1 MRQRQ
6 EIQKMSRGIVLA
18 ILAAA
23 FPLQAA
29 IWPDKLGAYE
39 RKSAS
44 EVPAQSGLS
53 DEYGREAGEQA
64 DYGPFQVTATR
75 FKDTTGAYAAS
86 LEGPGQRVGNYLVL
100 CSGNCSKDLLNLADK
115 SLPHVSHT
123 PVPILGSY
131 FPQAGAIAG
140 STRYIM
146 GPEGL
151 QKYLPQISSGA
162 VRLELGSEGQLAR
175 YRLGK
180 SEATLAI
187 FSYPTLEMARDQ
199 APVYERI
206 PGVVVKRT
214 GSLVALVAPATA
226 ASSIDT
232 AEAEK
237 LLGQVN
243 YQASVSWNE
252 PMPLVIKPQTAAQMV
267 LGILTLAGIV
277 LGFCLVSGLVF
288 AVIRVTARKFGYS
301 GAEGSMTTLHLGGK

>member
-1 MRQRQ
+1 
-6 EIQKMSRGIVLA
+6 MSRGIVVA
-18 ILAAA
+18 ILFASSAWS
-23 FPLQAA
+23 A
-29 IWPDKLGAYE
+29 IWPDKLGTFE

-44 EVPAQSGLS
+44 EFPAQAPLA
-53 DEYGREAGEQA
+53 DEYGRDAGEQA
-64 DYGPFQVTATR
+64 DYGSFQVTATR
-75 FKDTTGAYAAS
+75 FKDTTGAYAGS
-86 LEGPGQRVGNYLVL
+86 LETPGLRVGNYLVT
-100 CSGNCSKDLLNLADK
+100 CSGNCPKDLLNLADK
-115 SLPHVSHT
+115 SLPRVSHT
-123 PVPILGSY
+123 PVPILSSY
-131 FPQAGAIAG
+131 FPQTGMISG
-140 STRYIM
+140 SPRYIM

-162 VRLELGSEGQLAR
+162 VRLELGSEGQLAH

-180 SEATLAI
+180 GEGTLAI

-214 GSLVALVAPATA
+214 GSLVALVAPLTA
-226 ASSIDT
+226 GSSIDPVD
-232 AEAEK
+232 AKK
-237 LLGQVN
+237 LLSEVN
-243 YQASVSWNE
+243 YQASVAWNE